1 MKVTMD
7 SRSLEKKITNIV
19 KYSVGFLEGAQSGK
33 KIFLDNM
40 GGRVIETLNRYIDA
54 MARSDRDALH
64 HVYEWYQTGSPAA
77 RLFDLTY
84 TVSNLGLSIKSSFRQ
99 SATVS
104 KDSSTP
110 FYDKARIMELGI
122 PVTIKPKKASALVFE
137 DAGET
142 VFTKNP
148 ITVHDPGGVE
158 AQYGYG
164 FVFNSFFE
172 NYFTQAFLKS
182 SGLSDYISNPV
193 SYKQNFAAGATGGK
207 SLGKKVGYT
216 WIINADIGVE

>member
-1 MKVTMD
+1 
-7 SRSLEKKITNIV
+7 
-19 KYSVGFLEGAQSGK
+19 
-33 KIFLDNM
+33 M

-84 TVSNLGLSIKSSFRQ
+84 TISNLGLSIKSSFRQ
-99 SATVS
+99 STTVS

-122 PVTIKPKKASALVFE
+122 PVTIKPKKASVLVFE

-148 ITVHDPGGVE
+148 ITVHDPGGVD

-164 FVFNSFFE
+164 FVFDSFFK

-193 SYKQNFAAGATGGK
+193 SYKHNFAAGATSGK

-216 WIINADIGVE
+216 WIINAEIGVE

>member
-1 MKVTMD
+1 MKVAMD
-7 SRSLEKKITNIV
+7 SRSLEKKLTNIV

-40 GGRVIETLNRYIDA
+40 GGRVIEALNRYVDA

-99 SATVS
+99 STSVS
-104 KDSSTP
+104 KDSTTP

-164 FVFNSFFE
+164 FVFDSFFN

-193 SYKQNFAAGATGGK
+193 SYKHNFAAGATGGK

>member
-7 SRSLEKKITNIV
+7 SRSLEKKLTNIV

-33 KIFLDNM
+33 RIFLDNL
-40 GGRVIETLNRYIDA
+40 GGRVIEALNRYIDA

-84 TVSNLGLSIKSSFRQ
+84 TISNLGLSIKSSFRQ
-99 SATVS
+99 STTVS

-122 PVTIKPKKASALVFE
+122 PVTIKPKKASVLVFE

-148 ITVHDPGGVE
+148 ITVHDPGGVD

-164 FVFNSFFE
+164 FVFDSFFE

-193 SYKQNFAAGATGGK
+193 SYKHNFAAGATGGK

-216 WIINADIGVE
+216 WIINAEIGVE